1 MLHYRTNVNELPD
14 YILGKL
20 CLELDIKIHKTMK
33 KIVVMNI
40 EK

>member
-1 MLHYRTNVNELPD
+1 VNELPD
-14 YILGKL
+14 YILGKF
-20 CLELDIKIHKTMK
+20 CLALDIKIHKTMK